1 MNDNSQLYL
10 FAFNIVSMIV
20 CLICGANVRHSG
32 YIVAERARQ
41 LDNIERWLD
50 ERERKIERIMETR
63 DILM

>member
-1 MNDNSQLYL
+1 MHDNSQLYL
-10 FAFNIVSMIV
+10 LAINIVAMLI
-20 CLICGANVRHSG
+20 CLVCGANVRRSG

-41 LDNIERWLD
+41 LDSIERWLD

>member
-1 MNDNSQLYL
+1 MHDNSQLYL
-10 FAFNIVSMIV
+10 LAINIVAMIV
-20 CLICGANVRHSG
+20 VLICGANVRHSG

-50 ERERKIERIMETR
+50 ERERKLERIIETR